1 MKLFSL
7 KIKAPKKRKHFA
19 PITKQETNKMA
30 YNRKRKH
37 KKPEE

>member
-30 YNRKRKH
+30 YNRKLKH
-37 KKPEE
+37 PQKEE